1 MGFLGRI
8 KDSLARTKQ
17 QIVGRFDE
25 IVGRADSTDQRS
37 RPVDVETL
45 DALEELLISADIG
58 VAAPDRIISAVK
70 TRSRN
75 GSSLR
80 DLVKQEIRQVFAA
93 VDRPVASATPP
104 RVTLIVGVNG
114 TGKTTTVGKLANLL
128 KNEGR

>member
-17 QIVGRFDE
+17 QIVERFDE
-25 IVGRADSTDQRS
+25 IVGYADSTEQRS

-58 VAAPDRIISAVK
+58 VAATDRIISAVK

-75 GSSLR
+75 GTSLR
-80 DLVKQEIRQVFAA
+80 DLVKQEIRAVFNA
-93 VDRPVASATPP
+93 VDRPVAVEA
-104 RVTLIVGVNG
+104 
-114 TGKTTTVGKLANLL
+114 
-128 KNEGR
+128 